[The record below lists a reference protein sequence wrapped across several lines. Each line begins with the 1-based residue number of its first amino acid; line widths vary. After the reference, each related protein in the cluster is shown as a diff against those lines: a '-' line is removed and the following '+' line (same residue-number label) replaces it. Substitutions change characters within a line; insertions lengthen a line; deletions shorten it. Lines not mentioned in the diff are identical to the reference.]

1 MKSIFIPIH
10 SFVDLIT
17 NSSSETYISADV
29 STVNT
34 VKAMITHIL
43 KGGGSDKTA
52 DDLFEVSLSNGGLD
66 GIDVVAKDGTNVDLV
81 QAAKVLSNLT
91 ALFDITSQCSVT

>member
-17 NSSSETYISADV
+17 NSSSETYISADA

-52 DDLFEVSLSNGGLD
+52 DDLFEVSLSGD
-66 GIDVVAKDGTNVDLV
+66 GIDVVAKDTGDANLV

-91 ALFDITSQCSVT
+91 GLFDITAEYNG